1 MPVPSPVRSRPFS
14 VATALAALLALGA
27 AGCTRGTVYSR
38 SGTLQPTVAGRPAA
52 TFTTLEQAKAAFS
65 RSQGAMTATLED
77 AAWIRLEP
85 DAPGAAK
92 RHPHYFE
99 GLTTFQIQVAT
110 DQIVRPTQENYV
122 LEDSTG
128 NRVASTPAL
137 FKTDLGEG
145 FGPRVLTEFTVTFQH
160 TLSREMRWIRLTR
173 EGVGGG
179 TVTWEF
185 PE

>member
-1 MPVPSPVRSRPFS
+1 MPVPSPARSLPGA
-14 VATALAALLALGA
+14 VVLAALLGLA
-27 AGCTRGTVYSR
+27 APACTRGTVYSR
-38 SGTLQPTVAGRPAA
+38 SGALQPTVAGRPAA
-52 TFTTLEQAKAAFS
+52 AFASLAEARAAFS
-65 RSQGAMTATLED
+65 RSQGAMTATLKD

-85 DAPGAAK
+85 DPQGAAG
-92 RHPHYFE
+92 RHPSYFE
-99 GLTTFQIQVAT
+99 GLTTFEVQVAT
-110 DQIVRPTQENYV
+110 DEIVRPTQEGYV

-128 NRVASTPAL
+128 GRVTATPER

-145 FGPRVLTEFTVTFQH
+145 FGPRVLTEFTITFPH

-173 EGVGGG
+173 EGPGGG